1 MGSWTTESQRGR
13 RPKSRCRPQDA
24 RMRDWEL
31 RGSALPFRQ
40 AGVWVRPRQD
50 QWSRGWLSGQYAFNR
65 RGHRY
70 A

>member
-1 MGSWTTESQRGR
+1 M
-13 RPKSRCRPQDA
+13 SRCRPQDA